1 VRLPSVAGRLSVS
14 RVTPARE
21 NTARKRGKGKGLFC
35 LFSEKIFRCMLLL
48 MILDPIQQ
56 AARDQFQRQSANYG
70 KSHIL
75 ANTEDIASA
84 LSGVEVPQG
93 ATALDVA
100 TGGGH
105 TAIFLAGRGFSVTAA
120 DISQAMLDN
129 AGKLATESGFSIE
142 TRLHEAEKLP
152 YPNGSFDLVSCR
164 VAAHHF
170 SDRDSFVCEVAR
182 VLKSGGHFLLIDG
195 SVPDGEPEAEE
206 WIHGV
211 EKLRDPSHGRFL
223 SPGAWAALCE
233 RHGLRVLRC
242 ETAPF
247 KQPDLDW
254 YFQTAGTT
262 AENRAKVRELVHN
275 APDPARR
282 VFRIALEDGK
292 TVWWWP
298 RLSLVAQK

>member
-1 VRLPSVAGRLSVS
+1 MA
-14 RVTPARE
+14 
-21 NTARKRGKGKGLFC
+21 
-35 LFSEKIFRCMLLL
+35 
-48 MILDPIQQ
+48 LDPIQQ

-75 ANTEDIASA
+75 ANTDDVASA
-84 LSGVEVPQG
+84 LSEVKAPQG
-93 ATALDVA
+93 STALDVA

-105 TAIFLAGRGFSVTAA
+105 TAIYLASRGFSVTAA
-120 DISQAMLDN
+120 DISQAMLEN
-129 AGKLATESGFSIE
+129 ASKLAAERGLSIE
-142 TRLHEAEKLP
+142 TRLHEAEKFP
-152 YPNGSFDLVSCR
+152 YSDGSFDLVSCR

-170 SDRDSFVCEVAR
+170 SDRVAFVREVAR

-206 WIHGV
+206 WIHQV
-211 EKLRDPSHGRFL
+211 EKLRDPSHGHFL
-223 SPGAWAALCE
+223 SPGAWTALCE
-233 RHGLRVLRC
+233 RLGLRVLRC

-254 YFQTAGTT
+254 YFETAGTT
-262 AENRAKVRELVHN
+262 TKNRQKVQDLVRN
-275 APDPARR
+275 APDSARK
-282 VFRIALEDGK
+282 VFRIAQEGAK

>member
-1 VRLPSVAGRLSVS
+1 MLPV
-14 RVTPARE
+14 
-21 NTARKRGKGKGLFC
+21 
-35 LFSEKIFRCMLLL
+35 

-75 ANTEDIASA
+75 ANTEDVASA
-84 LSGVEVPQG
+84 LSGIEVPPG

-105 TAIFLAGRGFSVTAA
+105 TAIYLASRGFSVTAA

-129 AGKLATESGFSIE
+129 ASKLAAESGFSIA

-152 YPNGSFDLVSCR
+152 YSSGSFDLVSCR

-170 SDRDSFVCEVAR
+170 SDRDAFVCEVAR
-182 VLKSGGHFLLIDG
+182 VLKSGAHFLLIDG
-195 SVPDGEPEAEE
+195 SVPDGEPDAEE
-206 WIHGV
+206 WIHQV

-223 SPGAWAALCE
+223 SPGAWTALCE

-262 AENRAKVRELVHN
+262 AENRVKVRELVHN

-282 VFRIALEDGK
+282 VFRIAQEDGK

-298 RLSLVAQK
+298 RLSLVALR

>member
-1 VRLPSVAGRLSVS
+1 
-14 RVTPARE
+14 
-21 NTARKRGKGKGLFC
+21 
-35 LFSEKIFRCMLLL
+35 
-48 MILDPIQQ
+48 MILDPIQK

-75 ANTEDIASA
+75 ANTDDVALA
-84 LSGVEVPQG
+84 LSGIEIPPG
-93 ATALDVA
+93 SSALDVA

-105 TAIFLAGRGFSVTAA
+105 TAIYLAGRGFSVTAT
-120 DISQAMLDN
+120 DISQAMLDSTN
-129 AGKLATESGFSIE
+129 KLAAERGLSIQ
-142 TRLHEAEKLP
+142 TRLHEAEKFP
-152 YPNGSFDLVSCR
+152 YSDGSFDLVTCR

-170 SDRDSFVCEVAR
+170 SDRDAFMHEVAR

-195 SVPDGEPEAEE
+195 SVPDGEPVAEE
-206 WIHGV
+206 WIHQV

-223 SPGAWAALCE
+223 SPGSWTALCG

-247 KQPDLDW
+247 KQPDLNW

-262 AENRAKVRELVHN
+262 PENREKVQDLVRN
-275 APDPARR
+275 APDSARK
-282 VFRIALEDGK
+282 VFRIGEENGK
-292 TVWWWP
+292 TVWWWT

>member
-1 VRLPSVAGRLSVS
+1 
-14 RVTPARE
+14 
-21 NTARKRGKGKGLFC
+21 
-35 LFSEKIFRCMLLL
+35 

-75 ANTEDIASA
+75 ANTDDVASA
-84 LSGVEVPQG
+84 LSCVEVRPG
-93 ATALDVA
+93 SAALDVA

-105 TAIFLAGRGFSVTAA
+105 TAVDLAGRGFSVTAT
-120 DISQAMLDN
+120 DISQAMLES
-129 AGKLATESGFSIE
+129 ASKLAEERGFTIA
-142 TRLHEAEKLP
+142 TRLHEAEKFP
-152 YPNGSFDLVSCR
+152 YSDGSFDLVSCR

-170 SDRDSFVCEVAR
+170 SDRDAFVREVAR

-195 SVPDGEPEAEE
+195 SVPDGEPDAEE
-206 WIHGV
+206 WIHQV

-223 SPGAWAALCE
+223 SPGAWTSLCE

-242 ETAPF
+242 ETTPF

-262 AENRAKVRELVHN
+262 PENREMVRDLIRN
-275 APDPARR
+275 APDPARK
-282 VFRIALEDGK
+282 VFRIAQEDGK

>member
-1 VRLPSVAGRLSVS
+1 MLSWM
-14 RVTPARE
+14 T
-21 NTARKRGKGKGLFC
+21 
-35 LFSEKIFRCMLLL
+35 
-48 MILDPIQQ
+48 LDPIQQ

-75 ANTEDIASA
+75 ANTDDVVSA
-84 LSGVEVPQG
+84 LAGIEAAPGS
-93 ATALDVA
+93 TALDVA

-105 TAIFLAGRGFSVTAA
+105 TAVCLAARGFSVTAT
-120 DISQAMLDN
+120 DISQAMLES
-129 AGKLATESGFSIE
+129 ASKLAAERGFSID
-142 TRLHEAEKLP
+142 TRLHEAEKFP
-152 YPNGSFDLVSCR
+152 YPDESFDLVTCR

-170 SDRDSFVCEVAR
+170 SDRDAFMHEVAR
-182 VLKSGGHFLLIDG
+182 VLKCGGHFLLIDG
-195 SVPDGEPEAEE
+195 SVPDGESDAEE
-206 WIHGV
+206 WIHQV

-223 SPGAWAALCE
+223 SPSAWTALCE
-233 RHGLRVLRC
+233 RHGLRLLRC

-262 AENRAKVRELVHN
+262 PENRKKVQDLVCN
-275 APDPARR
+275 APDSARK
-282 VFRIALEDGK
+282 VFRIAEENGK

>member
-1 VRLPSVAGRLSVS
+1 
-14 RVTPARE
+14 
-21 NTARKRGKGKGLFC
+21 
-35 LFSEKIFRCMLLL
+35 MLHL
-48 MILDPIQQ
+48 MALNPIQQ

-75 ANTEDIASA
+75 ANTDDVASA
-84 LSGVEVPQG
+84 LSCVEVRPG
-93 ATALDVA
+93 SAALDVA

-105 TAIFLAGRGFSVTAA
+105 TAVYLASRGFSVTAT
-120 DISQAMLDN
+120 DISQAMLES
-129 AGKLATESGFSIE
+129 ASKLAAERGFTIA
-142 TRLHEAEKLP
+142 TRLHEAEEFP
-152 YPNGSFDLVSCR
+152 YSDGSFDLVSCR

-170 SDRDSFVCEVAR
+170 SDRDAFVREVAR

-195 SVPDGEPEAEE
+195 SVPDGEPDAEE
-206 WIHGV
+206 WIHQV

-223 SPGAWAALCE
+223 SPGAWTSLCE

-262 AENRAKVRELVHN
+262 PENREMVRDLIRN
-275 APDPARR
+275 APDSAQK
-282 VFRIALEDGK
+282 VFRIAQEDGK

>member
-1 VRLPSVAGRLSVS
+1 MLPA
-14 RVTPARE
+14 
-21 NTARKRGKGKGLFC
+21 
-35 LFSEKIFRCMLLL
+35 

-84 LSGVEVPQG
+84 LSGVEVPPD

-105 TAIFLAGRGFSVTAA
+105 TAIYLAGRGYTVTAA

-129 AGKLATESGFSIE
+129 ASKLAAESGFSLE

-152 YPNGSFDLVSCR
+152 YPSGSFDLVSCR

-170 SDRDSFVCEVAR
+170 SDRDAFIREVAR
-182 VLKSGGHFLLIDG
+182 VLKTGGHFLLIDG
-195 SVPDGEPEAEE
+195 SVPDGEPDAEQ
-206 WIHGV
+206 WIHQV

-223 SPGAWAALCE
+223 SPGAWTALCE
-233 RHGLRVLRC
+233 RNALHVLRC

-247 KQPDLDW
+247 KQPDLEW

-262 AENRAKVRELVHN
+262 AENQAKVRELVHN
-275 APDPARR
+275 APGPARK
-282 VFRIALEDGK
+282 VFRIAQEDGK

-298 RLSLVAQK
+298 RLSLVARK